1 MKNPETAT
9 TDDLVEVT
17 VIGVEQADP
26 TRNFI
31 DLKEKDGDRRL
42 QVFIGPSEAA
52 AIAFTLQ
59 GRTTPRPMTHDALK
73 QAIEALGGRV
83 AQVVLG
89 YVPEKSTFTA
99 DVAVALPDGTE
110 RHLDWRVSD
119 AVAVAVRSE
128 PRPTILVPPSL
139 LAGPGGLGAA
149 GYRLPCPACRAPL
162 HVAERDLRPV
172 DGAPGLA
179 NAEVACP
186 SCETRHTVQLRP
198 PPGAASAE

>member
-1 MKNPETAT
+1 MRSVETPT

-31 DLKEKDGDRRL
+31 DLKEKNGDRRL
-42 QVFIGPSEAA
+42 HVFIGPSEAA

-59 GRTTPRPMTHDALK
+59 RQTNPRPMTHDALK
-73 QAIEALGGRV
+73 QAIDALGGRV

-89 YVPEKSTFTA
+89 YVPEESTFTA
-99 DVAVALPDGTE
+99 DVVVAVPDDAE

-128 PRPTILVPPSL
+128 PPPTILAPVSL
-139 LAGPGGLGAA
+139 LAGPSGLGVA

-179 NAEVACP
+179 TAELACP
-186 SCETRHTVQLRP
+186 ACDTRHTVQLRP
-198 PPGAASAE
+198 PPGAAWPE